1 MNDVKEKAKAFLG
14 RMKERLKSVSRKA
27 WIAIA
32 AVLVVLIV
40 AAAIALTLNK
50 QDYAVLVTQ
59 VSDTEASNILNF
71 LSEQGVT
78 NYRVE
83 DGNTVMVPA
92 GQEAALK
99 ARILMANLNQ
109 TGNYYMENL
118 NSFSTNEERSY
129 AKLQDLQNQMAATIR
144 NFPNVVDAAV
154 YITPGENRAY
164 ILDSGNV
171 VEATAAVSVT
181 MVEGQ
186 MLTDAQAQAIR
197 DLIAHGVQGLTID
210 SVSIS
215 DTVGNIYLT
224 EDALNGEISALKMQ
238 LQQGMENRIRT
249 QVMNVLTPFFGEDN
263 VRVGVTC
270 EVEVDRTT
278 EERHETILPEWAQ
291 DGSTDG
297 RGIVGG
303 EDWSYYVGRP
313 GEELPGG
320 LVGTE
325 SNSDLPEQV
334 EAAAAPEDGD
344 RALGGTKRVD
354 YDNSH
359 STINIDNNGAVRMT
373 DCSVAVSI
381 NARAAS
387 DDLNVAE
394 IQQLVARASNIQGE
408 RDPITNEEILDGKIK
423 VLAMNFYDPNIGQ
436 QPGLDIGGTPVPGWV
451 LIAAGVGLLLFV
463 ILLTV
468 ILLLRGKRRKKQE
481 EEETRQREEAEALL
495 RVAGLDLDGYENA
508 SGVSMLTGTFFEM
521 WNNIGTTLGEDQSH
535 TDTVLNAHYTNL
547 LSVDTSRDSVSSVDF
562 NDEAMNLM
570 MYSKSYN
577 AACRLM
583 TTIDSV
589 LDKLINNTG
598 MTT

>member
-14 RMKERLKSVSRKA
+14 RMKERLKKISKKV
-27 WIAIA
+27 WLVIA
-32 AVLVVLIV
+32 AVLVALIV
-40 AAAIALTLNK
+40 VIAVMLTLNK

-78 NYRVE
+78 NYKVE

-118 NSFSTNEERSY
+118 GAFSTNEERSY
-129 AKLQDLQNQMAATIR
+129 AKIQDLQNQMAATIR

-186 MLTDAQAQAIR
+186 LLTDEQAQAIR
-197 DLIAHGVQGLTID
+197 DLVAHGVQGLKIE
-210 SVSIS
+210 SVSVS

-224 EDALNGEISALKMQ
+224 EDALNGEISALKLQ

-291 DGSTDG
+291 DGSTNGEGVKGSEREEGYISRPGDG
-297 RGIVGG
+297 TVGG
-303 EDWSYYVGRP
+303 V
-313 GEELPGG
+313 
-320 LVGTE
+320 VGTE
-325 SNSDLPEQV
+325 SNSDLLENV
-334 EAAAAPEDGD
+334 EAGMNVQDGD
-344 RALGGTKRVD
+344 TGLYVSKQTD
-354 YDNSH
+354 YDNTH
-359 STINIDNNGAVRMT
+359 STINIDNNGAVKMT

-381 NARAAS
+381 NARATG
-387 DDLNVAE
+387 DGFNVTE
-394 IQQLVARASNIQGE
+394 IQQLVARAAGITGE
-408 RDPITNEEILDGKIK
+408 TDPVTGEELLDGKIK
-423 VLAMNFYDPNIGQ
+423 VLSMNFFDPNVGD
-436 QPGLDIGGTPVPGWV
+436 QPGLEEDGRTVHMWV
-451 LIAAGVGLLLFV
+451 LIAAGAGLLLFI

-468 ILLLRGKRRKKQE
+468 ILLLRRKKRKKQE
-481 EEETRQREEAEALL
+481 EEEARQREEAEALL
-495 RVAGLDLDGYENA
+495 RVAGLGLDGQAPE
-508 SGVSMLTGTFFEM
+508 SGADVMDLELERSMELRKDIRQFVSDNPE
-521 WNNIGTTLGEDQSH
+521 I
-535 TDTVLNAHYTNL
+535 
-547 LSVDTSRDSVSSVDF
+547 
-562 NDEAMNLM
+562 
-570 MYSKSYN
+570 
-577 AACRLM
+577 AAQMIKVWLKGG
-583 TTIDSV
+583 DG
-589 LDKLINNTG
+589 NG
-598 MTT
+598 

>member
-1 MNDVKEKAKAFLG
+1 MNDAKEKAKAFLEKA
-14 RMKERLKSVSRKA
+14 KERLKKISKKV
-27 WIAIA
+27 WLVIA

-40 AAAIALTLNK
+40 AIAVILTLNK

-92 GQEAALK
+92 GQEASLK

-129 AKLQDLQNQMAATIR
+129 AKIQDLQNSMAATIR

-186 MLTDAQAQAIR
+186 MLTDEQAQAIR
-197 DLIAHGVQGLTID
+197 DLVAHGVQGLKID

-224 EDALNGEISALKMQ
+224 EDAMNGEASALKMQ
-238 LQQGMENRIRT
+238 LQQAMENRIRT
-249 QVMNVLTPFFGEDN
+249 QVMNVLVPFFGEDN

-270 EVEVDRTT
+270 EVEVNRTT
-278 EERHETILPEWAQ
+278 EERNETYLPEFAQ
-291 DGSTDG
+291 NGSTNG
-297 RGIVGG
+297 EGIVGG
-303 EDWSYYVGRP
+303 RREEGYIARP
-313 GEELPGG
+313 GDGTVGG
-320 LVGTE
+320 VVGTE
-325 SNSDLPEQV
+325 SNSDLLENV
-334 EAAAAPEDGD
+334 EAGLNVQDGD
-344 RALGGTKRVD
+344 TGIYGSKQTD

-359 STINIDNNGAVRMT
+359 STINIDNNGAVNMT

-381 NARAAS
+381 NSRQAGDFDVETIRQHAARAA
-387 DDLNVAE
+387 
-394 IQQLVARASNIQGE
+394 NIEGE
-408 RDPITNEEILDGKIK
+408 RDPVTGVEILDNKIS
-423 VLAMNFYDPNIGQ
+423 VVAMDFFDPNAGLPPAVD
-436 QPGLDIGGTPVPGWV
+436 PGRTVPMWV
-451 LIAAGVGLLLFV
+451 LIAAGAGLLLFI
-463 ILLTV
+463 ILLVV
-468 ILLLRGKRRKKQE
+468 ILLLRGKKRKKQE
-481 EEETRQREEAEALL
+481 AEEARAREEAENLL
-495 RVAGLDLDGYENA
+495 REAGLEGPASETGADVMDLEMERSMELRRDIRQFVSDNPEIAAQMIKVWLKGGDGNA
-508 SGVSMLTGTFFEM
+508 
-521 WNNIGTTLGEDQSH
+521 
-535 TDTVLNAHYTNL
+535 
-547 LSVDTSRDSVSSVDF
+547 
-562 NDEAMNLM
+562 
-570 MYSKSYN
+570 
-577 AACRLM
+577 
-583 TTIDSV
+583 
-589 LDKLINNTG
+589 
-598 MTT
+598 

>member
-14 RMKERLKSVSRKA
+14 RTKERLKTVSRKV

-40 AAAIALTLNK
+40 AAAVILTLNK
-50 QDYAVLVTQ
+50 QNYAVLVTQ

-83 DGNTVMVPA
+83 DGNTIMVPA

-118 NSFSTNEERSY
+118 SSFSTNEERSY
-129 AKLQDLQNQMAATIR
+129 AKIQDLQNNMAATIR
-144 NFPNVVDAAV
+144 NFPNVVDASV

-171 VEATAAVSVT
+171 VEASAAVSVT

-186 MLTDAQAQAIR
+186 LLPDEQAEAIR
-197 DLIAHGVQGLTID
+197 DLVAHGVQGLEID
-210 SVSIS
+210 SVSVS

-224 EDALNGEISALKMQ
+224 EDALNGEISALKLQ
-238 LQQGMENRIRT
+238 LQQGMENRMRT
-249 QVMNVLTPFFGEDN
+249 QIMNVLTPFFGEDN

-278 EERHETILPEWAQ
+278 EERHETILPEYAQ
-291 DGSTDG
+291 EGSTDG

-313 GEELPGG
+313 GEELPEG

-334 EAAAAPEDGD
+334 EAATNPEDGD

-354 YDNSH
+354 YDNTH
-359 STINIDNNGAVRMT
+359 STINIDNNGAVKMT

-381 NARAAS
+381 NARTVPG
-387 DDLNVAE
+387 DLNVSE

-423 VLAMNFYDPNIGQ
+423 VLAMDFYDPNIGQ
-436 QPGLDIGGTPVPGWV
+436 QPGLEVGGTSVPLWV

-468 ILLLRGKRRKKQE
+468 ILLLRGKRRRQQE
-481 EEETRQREEAEALL
+481 EEEARQREEAEALL
-495 RVAGLDLDGYENA
+495 RVAGLGLDGVAPESGADVMDLEMEKSMELRRDIRQFA
-508 SGVSMLTGTFFEM
+508 SDNPE
-521 WNNIGTTLGEDQSH
+521 I
-535 TDTVLNAHYTNL
+535 
-547 LSVDTSRDSVSSVDF
+547 
-562 NDEAMNLM
+562 
-570 MYSKSYN
+570 
-577 AACRLM
+577 AAQMIKIWLKGG
-583 TTIDSV
+583 DG
-589 LDKLINNTG
+589 NG
-598 MTT
+598 

>member
-14 RMKERLKSVSRKA
+14 RMKERLKKISKKV
-27 WIAIA
+27 WLVIA
-32 AVLVVLIV
+32 AVLVALIV
-40 AAAIALTLNK
+40 VIAVMLTLNK

-78 NYRVE
+78 NYKVE

-118 NSFSTNEERSY
+118 GTFSTNEERSY
-129 AKLQDLQNQMAATIR
+129 AKIQDLQNQMAATIR

-186 MLTDAQAQAIR
+186 LLTDEQAQAIR
-197 DLIAHGVQGLTID
+197 DLVAHGVQGLKID
-210 SVSIS
+210 SVSVS

-224 EDALNGEISALKMQ
+224 EDALNGEISALKLQ

-291 DGSTDG
+291 DGSTGGKGIIGTEREEGYISRPGDG
-297 RGIVGG
+297 TVGG
-303 EDWSYYVGRP
+303 V
-313 GEELPGG
+313 
-320 LVGTE
+320 VGTE
-325 SNSDLPEQV
+325 SNSDLLENV
-334 EAAAAPEDGD
+334 EAGLNVQDDDTGIY
-344 RALGGTKRVD
+344 GNKQTD
-354 YDNSH
+354 YDNTH
-359 STINIDNNGAVRMT
+359 STINIDNNGAVKMT

-381 NARAAS
+381 NARAAG
-387 DDLNVAE
+387 DFNITDV
-394 IQQLVARASNIQGE
+394 QQLVARASGITGE
-408 RDPITNEEILDGKIK
+408 IDPVTGEELLDGKIK
-423 VLAMNFYDPNIGQ
+423 VLSMNFFDPNVGG
-436 QPGLDIGGTPVPGWV
+436 QPGVADGNGRTVPMWV
-451 LIAAGVGLLLFV
+451 LIAAGAGLVLFI

-468 ILLLRGKRRKKQE
+468 ILLLRRKKQKKQE
-481 EEETRQREEAEALL
+481 EEEARRREEAEALL
-495 RVAGLDLDGYENA
+495 SVAGLGLDGQMPE
-508 SGVSMLTGTFFEM
+508 SGADVMDLELERSMELRKDIRQFVSDNPE
-521 WNNIGTTLGEDQSH
+521 I
-535 TDTVLNAHYTNL
+535 
-547 LSVDTSRDSVSSVDF
+547 
-562 NDEAMNLM
+562 
-570 MYSKSYN
+570 
-577 AACRLM
+577 AAQMIKVWLKGG
-583 TTIDSV
+583 DG
-589 LDKLINNTG
+589 NG
-598 MTT
+598 

>member
-14 RMKERLKSVSRKA
+14 RAKERLKRISKKV
-27 WIAIA
+27 WLVIA
-32 AVLVVLIV
+32 AVLVALIV
-40 AAAIALTLNK
+40 VIAVMLTLNK

-109 TGNYYMENL
+109 TGNYYMDNL
-118 NSFSTNEERSY
+118 GAFSTNEERSY
-129 AKLQDLQNQMAATIR
+129 AKIQDLQNQMAATIR

-186 MLTDAQAQAIR
+186 LLTDEQAQAIR
-197 DLIAHGVQGLTID
+197 DLVSHGVQGLTID
-210 SVSIS
+210 SVSVS

-224 EDALNGEISALKMQ
+224 EDALNGEISALKLQ

-291 DGSTDG
+291 DGSTNG
-297 RGIVGG
+297 EGIVGSKRDEG
-303 EDWSYYVGRP
+303 YIARP
-313 GEELPGG
+313 GDGTVGG
-320 LVGTE
+320 VVGTE
-325 SNSDLPEQV
+325 SNSDLLENV
-334 EAAAAPEDGD
+334 EAGMNVQDGD
-344 RALGGTKRVD
+344 TGLYVNRQTD
-354 YDNSH
+354 YDNTH
-359 STINIDNNGAVRMT
+359 STINIDNNGAVKMT

-381 NARAAS
+381 NARAT
-387 DDLNVAE
+387 DDSYNVTE
-394 IQQLVARASNIQGE
+394 IQQLVARAAGITGE
-408 RDPITNEEILDGKIK
+408 TDPVTGEELLDGKIK
-423 VLAMNFYDPNIGQ
+423 VLSMNFFDPNQGIA
-436 QPGLDIGGTPVPGWV
+436 PGIEGGNGRTVPLWV
-451 LIAAGVGLLLFV
+451 LIAAGIGLLLFIV
-463 ILLTV
+463 LLIV
-468 ILLLRGKRRKKQE
+468 ILLLRRKRQKKQE
-481 EEETRQREEAEALL
+481 EEEARQREEAEALL
-495 RVAGLDLDGYENA
+495 RVAGLGLDGQAPETGA
-508 SGVSMLTGTFFEM
+508 DVMDLELERSMELRKDIRQFVSDNPE
-521 WNNIGTTLGEDQSH
+521 I
-535 TDTVLNAHYTNL
+535 
-547 LSVDTSRDSVSSVDF
+547 
-562 NDEAMNLM
+562 
-570 MYSKSYN
+570 
-577 AACRLM
+577 AAQMIKVWLKGG
-583 TTIDSV
+583 DG
-589 LDKLINNTG
+589 NG
-598 MTT
+598 